1 MYGILGEKSPSLN
14 VGGPSSSSLRAS
26 IEEKRQRKGEFGVF
40 FGCLIYLLPLD
51 NSAPGSHA
59 FELGLGLIPLAPL
72 VLKPLGLDQ
81 NHTTSLPGP
90 PTFGRQ
96 MGHLSL

>member
-72 VLKPLGLDQ
+72 VLKPLGLD
-81 NHTTSLPGP
+81 
-90 PTFGRQ
+90 
-96 MGHLSL
+96 